1 MKIYSSRQE
10 GIQKFLLKEYEGAI
24 IDFNKALENNP
35 YDFEVYWKRGVAKSK
50 LNKYS
55 AAQEDF
61 LKSER
66 LRKEFNDLEA
76 EKKAQ
81 VEEDIKF
88 LSDEEDQ
95 INNASQIRY
104 EDGNYAYMAD
114 KLSLLFSSFLNRKI
128 KESQEEK
135 ELYLKLLKTKNVKD
149 KTALEKEYINSRKDI
164 SRLAFYRF
172 FYRDFSNSIS
182 NLIKDSPFLNSPFL
196 NPLEIYCIRILVS
209 SYYHFFDE
217 KVSSIE
223 IPKIKP
229 DLIYKLLDYI
239 CSGEENWAKR
249 GKRSV
254 RECTDQIINELIIND
269 IDLLLSKDPQAQ
281 LISYMLENT
290 KFIEKYSSQGTKKYN
305 SYGLRMDY
313 VWKKEEFFNAF
324 NYDKFKLIVNSAL
337 DYAIHNEDLFYI
349 KDLELIEF

>member
-182 NLIKDSPFLNSPFL
+182 NLIKDSPFLN
-196 NPLEIYCIRILVS
+196 PLEIYCRRILVS

-239 CSGEENWAKR
+239 LSGEKNWAKR

>member
-1 MKIYSSRQE
+1 MKLYSPRKE
-10 GIQKFLLKEYEGAI
+10 GMQKFLLREYEDAI
-24 IDFNKALENNP
+24 IYFDKALENNP
-35 YDFEVYWKRGVAKSK
+35 NDFEVYWKRGVAKSK

-114 KLSLLFSSFLNRKI
+114 KLSLLFSRFLNRKI

-135 ELYLKLLKTKNVKD
+135 ELYLKLLKTKNDKD
-149 KTALEKEYINSRKDI
+149 KTALENEYINSRKDI

-182 NLIKDSPFLNSPFL
+182 NLIKDSPFLN
-196 NPLEIYCIRILVS
+196 PLEIYCRRILVS

-337 DYAIHNEDLFYI
+337 DYAIHNEELFYI

>member
-1 MKIYSSRQE
+1 MKIYSTRQE
-10 GIQKFLLKEYEGAI
+10 GIQKFLLGEYEAAI
-24 IDFNKALENNP
+24 IDFDKALENNP
-35 YDFEVYWKRGVAKSK
+35 SDFEVYWKRGVAKSK

-114 KLSLLFSSFLNRKI
+114 KLSLLFSGFLNRKI